1 MTENSNIKNEPLQL
15 NLFGMPEPVD
25 IDDSA
30 EREYYAKCKF
40 IEQQRNVDFPDI
52 SRVYLPDFIAEIF
65 ERPLG
70 DLRAVEP
77 FEERQ
82 GERYL
87 KWREEE
93 NAGKEH
99 DYSEGQFQYNPIVF
113 YKSRRKNAKNDVRHQ
128 DGTGSSDQNTH
139 RLVLKD
145 DWQSKDW
152 LQSRYFALMAPITYV
167 GKSTANK
174 NARYLYA
181 FTIDLDGVGMEQLQ
195 MLFKGFRRTFPQEL
209 LKGLPIIPTP
219 NIIVNS
225 GHGMHLYY
233 IMRYPLALYEWNAK
247 LLQQISR
254 SLYHLAWYP
263 ANKKNGEPG
272 TSTEEEIHCLG
283 IYHMFRMPETMTKPL
298 RINKQ
303 TGETYGTGVPI
314 QAWKLRSEH
323 YTLSDFARYYAYN
336 DQLRKTFTP
345 KVLAEL
351 ERGGRMLDPNRL
363 TLEQAR
369 KKYGEEW
376 YQNRDK
382 PKGRFVT
389 NRRLYDWWL
398 KKLRDPYNN
407 GVKVGHRY
415 FCIMALASF
424 AKKCDVPRKELQA
437 DAESLLDILDGM
449 SNEPDNHFKMSDI
462 NVALKAYDK
471 ENSVRWS
478 PRMIQHWTD
487 IEMKKTKRNR
497 RKQKL
502 HLAGARAIQ
511 DINDP
516 DGEWR
521 GRPEATLENSK
532 EAALVREWMLLHPDC
547 HNKSEC
553 ARELGLDRKTV
564 RKWWKMLDETG
575 SKSGKVEAMSFE
587 EIRKQLMEE
596 MEPVRPLY
604 QMELTADEMMSALT
618 NPDDP
623 NHNAIVY
630 EKSSE

>member
-1 MTENSNIKNEPLQL
+1 MTLDMADKETKKKEPLQL
-15 NLFGMPEPVD
+15 DLFVD
-25 IDDSA
+25 MTTIDDSD
-30 EREYYAKCKF
+30 ERAFVEKCKF
-40 IEQQRNVDFPDI
+40 IEEQRFVDFPDL

-70 DLRAVEP
+70 NLKAVEP

-82 GERYL
+82 GKRYL

-93 NAGKEH
+93 NSGKEH

-113 YKSRRKNAKNDVRHQ
+113 YKSKRKNAKGDVRHQ

-145 DWQSKDW
+145 DWRSKDW

-181 FTIDLDGVGMEQLQ
+181 FAVDLDGVGVHQLR
-195 MLFKGFRRTFPQEL
+195 MLFEGFRRRFKQEL
-209 LKGLPIIPTP
+209 LKDLPVIPVP

-225 GHGMHLYY
+225 GHGVHLYY
-233 IMRYPLALYEWNAK
+233 IMKYPLALYEWNAK
-247 LLQQISR
+247 LLQQVCR
-254 SLYHLAWYP
+254 SFYHLAWYP

-272 TSTEEEIHCLG
+272 TSTEEKVHCLG
-283 IYHMFRMPETMTKPL
+283 IYHMFRLPDTMTKPL
-298 RINKQ
+298 RIDKN
-303 TGETYGTGVPI
+303 TGLTVGNGVPI

-323 YTLSDFARYYAYN
+323 YTLSEWAKYNAY
-336 DQLRKTFTP
+336 DSGLKKTFTP
-345 KVLAEL
+345 KVIAEL
-351 ERGGRMLDPNRL
+351 ERGGRLLDPNRL

-398 KKLRDPYNN
+398 DKLQNPQSS

-424 AKKCDVPRKELQA
+424 AKKCGIDRKELQA
-437 DAESLLDILDGM
+437 DAESLLQKLDNI
-449 SNEPDNHFKMSDI
+449 SDKQDNRFKMSDI
-462 NVALKAYDK
+462 TVALKAYDK
-471 ENSVRWS
+471 DDCIRWS

-487 IEMKKTKRNR
+487 IQMKETKRNR
-497 RKQKL
+497 RKQTT
-502 HLAGARAIQ
+502 HLKMARSNR
-511 DINDP
+511 DILAEEKGKENWWE
-516 DGEWR
+516 GG
-521 GRPEATLENSK
+521 GRPEETVDNSK
-532 EAALVREWMLLHPDC
+532 AAAKIKEWMFYHPDS
-547 HNKSEC
+547 HNKSAC
-553 ARELGLDRKTV
+553 ARDLDLDRKTV
-564 RKWWKMLDETG
+564 RKWWNQIEEQADDYLYELTDEETSREILSDIGYGAGLFDDEDMSVPNLDEG
-575 SKSGKVEAMSFE
+575 
-587 EIRKQLMEE
+587 
-596 MEPVRPLY
+596 
-604 QMELTADEMMSALT
+604 
-618 NPDDP
+618 
-623 NHNAIVY
+623 
-630 EKSSE
+630 